1 MTTDNLL
8 KLLVLA
14 LIDSTSIGTLVIPV
28 WLLLRRD
35 AARIVGKV
43 GVYLAVIGVFY
54 FLVGVLML
62 TSAHGVLDAWGEGAR
77 TFADSR
83 PAHWLALAA
92 GATLLWFGLRDLVPG
107 RSAGGSYG
115 GAMARASGAL
125 PASVPRSGP
134 GAAGHDGGAPVA
146 GAGTTGGGREPDAP
160 SVARPAR
167 APGRTPGG
175 TPAAAA
181 RAQATEQRWGARI
194 GRALT
199 TPWGLVALALTAGLL
214 ELPTMLPY
222 VAAIGVL
229 TVAGPGSAASIAWL
243 AAYCLVMLLPAALL
257 LVARVLLAGTIEGPL
272 RRLGAWLGKASAE
285 AVLWIMGIGGFLL
298 VRYALQ
304 GL

>member
-35 AARIVGKV
+35 SGRIAGRV

-54 FLVGVLML
+54 FLVGVVML
-62 TSAHGVLDAWGEGAR
+62 TSASTVLDAWGEGAR
-77 TFADSR
+77 TFAASR

-92 GATLLWFGLRDLVPG
+92 GATLLWFALRDWIPSAASKAPT
-107 RSAGGSYG
+107 RSPSTP
-115 GAMARASGAL
+115 ARAST
-125 PASVPRSGP
+125 P
-134 GAAGHDGGAPVA
+134 AGHDGGVHPVVPGGTSTATSRAAAPGT
-146 GAGTTGGGREPDAP
+146 GASPTRGSA
-160 SVARPAR
+160 PAR
-167 APGRTPGG
+167 A
-175 TPAAAA
+175 
-181 RAQATEQRWGARI
+181 ATAEQRWGARI
-194 GRALT
+194 SRALT
-199 TPWGLVALALTAGLL
+199 TPWGLVALAVTAGLL

-229 TVAGPGSAASIAWL
+229 TVEGPAGL
-243 AAYCLVMLLPAALL
+243 AAIGWLGLYCLVMLLPAVLL
-257 LVARVLLAGTIEGPL
+257 LGARVLLDRRIEAPMQ
-272 RRLGAWLGKASAE
+272 RLGAWLGKASTE
-285 AVLWIMGIGGFLL
+285 AVLWIMGAGGFLL